1 MDLENLI
8 YKLRRGLDRRIQ
20 TLAITITSGGVDNME
35 TYKYIIG
42 QINALESVKQ
52 EISNLRSLH
61 ELRVNEVFVQSHL
74 PTELEIRHDLMF
86 SAKFQRRQ

>member
-1 MDLENLI
+1 MELESLI

-20 TLAITITSGGVDNME
+20 SLAISVTSGGVDNME

-52 EISNLRSLH
+52 EISNLLDDKK
-61 ELRVNEVFVQSHL
+61 ELRDGTIIDIKKPGNSKEVPKAS
-74 PTELEIRHDLMF
+74 PK
-86 SAKFQRRQ
+86 A

>member
-1 MDLENLI
+1 MELESVI

-20 TLAITITSGGVDNME
+20 SLAISVTSGGVDNME

-52 EISNLRSLH
+52 EISNLLDDKK
-61 ELRVNEVFVQSHL
+61 EQSEGTIIDIKK
-74 PTELEIRHDLMF
+74 PGN
-86 SAKFQRRQ
+86 SKGVPKGSPKA